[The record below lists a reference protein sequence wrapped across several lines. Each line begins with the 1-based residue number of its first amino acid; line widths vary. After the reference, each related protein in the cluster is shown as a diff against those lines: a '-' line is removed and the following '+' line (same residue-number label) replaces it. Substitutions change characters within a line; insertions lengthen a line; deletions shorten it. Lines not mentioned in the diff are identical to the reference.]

1 MSKCM
6 QHVTPTCDN
15 NVDFLASGPE
25 ESGCLLNLCA
35 PGVFSLLICLK
46 RKKLVSNK
54 PADFVGSCLPV
65 LFDLLHH
72 SHRHRTDLF
81 PAPITKL
88 NFMKISGELRKS
100 SNLEP
105 GLFYFPSV
113 SLDIIQN
120 IISEFVT
127 AKHDAFIL
135 IQLTVTNPIIFSSV
149 CSRGQRD
156 AFRADVGNAGVQF
169 YFILAAGTHRGTHR
183 TQNAWLTLNYD
194 INMSDLL
201 VPLVKHDDLLHDG
214 KQLIWTLGSWL
225 HI

>member
-1 MSKCM
+1 MALLKVVSRCSSTSSTTATGTGQIYF
-6 QHVTPTCDN
+6 QHQSPNSISWKSVENWEKAPTLSR
-15 NVDFLASGPE
+15 VYAQTTE
-25 ESGCLLNLCA
+25 R
-35 PGVFSLLICLK
+35 PGF
-46 RKKLVSNK
+46 
-54 PADFVGSCLPV
+54 
-65 LFDLLHH
+65 
-72 SHRHRTDLF
+72 
-81 PAPITKL
+81 
-88 NFMKISGELRKS
+88 
-100 SNLEP
+100 
-105 GLFYFPSV
+105 FYFPSV

-135 IQLTVTNPIIFSSV
+135 IQLTVTNPVIFSSV

-156 AFRADVGNAGVQF
+156 AFRADVGKAGVQF

-225 HI
+225 HIWRCHLGYWRPLLCNLGEFKLTRKSVTCWLLWKKMRWFRV